1 MNTTVRFWVLCVL
14 FYGMYSYVRKTHT
27 SLSAWI
33 FVVAG
38 VGLLL
43 VTLATVSYQAVRAA
57 LMNPV
62 KSLRTE

>member
-1 MNTTVRFWVLCVL
+1 
-14 FYGMYSYVRKTHT
+14 MYSYVRKTHT

-43 VTLATVSYQAVRAA
+43 VTPATVSYQAVGAA